1 MKSNKELKS
10 LNLTDWTEIIIETN
24 EENSRTI
31 MRITPE
37 DPDTLFDIIDPN
49 IRVRLIPKHD

>member
-10 LNLTDWTEIIIETN
+10 LNLTNWTEIIIETN
-24 EENSRTI
+24 EENPRTI
-31 MRITPE
+31 MRIIPE
-37 DPDTLFDIIDPN
+37 NPDTLFDIIDPD

>member
-1 MKSNKELKS
+1 MEKLNKS